1 MVGGWGGGSH
11 WLSGLSFQNPGCLC
25 STPYL
30 SFIPLASCWGSHA
43 VYLRRRWCCPASP
56 KQMEG
61 PCSLLVPAW
70 DMLLSPPYLEHQVVR
85 LAWQREAVR
94 WSRRVWS

>member
-1 MVGGWGGGSH
+1 MEQGGLGGGGGSH
-11 WLSGLSFQNPGCLC
+11 WLFGLSFQNPGCLC

-43 VYLRRRWCCPASP
+43 VYLRRRCCPASP

-61 PCSLLVPAW
+61 PCSLLVPTQGGH
-70 DMLLSPPYLEHQVVR
+70 MLLSPPYLAHQVVR
-85 LAWQREAVR
+85 LARQR
-94 WSRRVWS
+94 